1 VDSSDSDPYEAEFAL
16 PRGDSDEEEGE
27 GEWREEEGAAVA
39 KNHFHLECYPKD
51 QLLRVY
57 MRNLPFKVRREEFLK
72 AYSAHAEGILNVIID
87 KDEEGYGIGTGYFI
101 ANPAAAERIV
111 KLEGRRLLDRPLF
124 F

>member
-1 VDSSDSDPYEAEFAL
+1 M
-16 PRGDSDEEEGE
+16 
-27 GEWREEEGAAVA
+27 
-39 KNHFHLECYPKD
+39 D

-57 MRNLPFKVRREEFLK
+57 IRNLPLKVRKEEFLK

-87 KDEEGYGIGTGYFI
+87 KDEEGCGIGTGYFI
-101 ANPAAAERIV
+101 AKPAAAERIV